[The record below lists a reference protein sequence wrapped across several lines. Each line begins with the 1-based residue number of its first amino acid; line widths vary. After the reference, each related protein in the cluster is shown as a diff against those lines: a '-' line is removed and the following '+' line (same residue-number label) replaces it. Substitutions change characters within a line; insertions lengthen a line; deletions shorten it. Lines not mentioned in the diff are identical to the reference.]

1 MSLTDPWKHAL
12 QWQKLTNF
20 TNQTKIFK
28 LNKTHIYNKIFQKV
42 FLRSRGKSPPPPPL
56 PVSVGWEILLRG
68 NFCWLVGNQP

>member
-1 MSLTDPWKHAL
+1 MAINVIIIIIIMSLTDPWKHAL

-42 FLRSRGKSPPPPPL
+42 FLRSRGKSPPPPSPA
-56 PVSVGWEILLRG
+56 S
-68 NFCWLVGNQP
+68 